1 MADQTST
8 PEMQAAPAAA
18 PAAASAA
25 VKDAEPSELDK
36 IFMEAGQ
43 NLPAVKAGEAS
54 LPAETQLS
62 PEEQQKVDEIA
73 SSIDISD
80 SSAVMAFGAST
91 QKAMAEFSERTLDS
105 VRTKDMGE
113 VGDMITGLVGELKNF
128 QIDENEHGFM
138 KLFKKSANNINTLK
152 AKYTKVEGNVK
163 VISDELQQR
172 QITLMK
178 DIDILDKLYD
188 LNLKYFKDI
197 SLYII
202 AGKKKLEETRN
213 GALAEANAK
222 AQASG
227 LPEDA
232 QRAKDIAAQCDRLEK
247 KIYDLELTKTIALQT
262 GPQIRMV
269 QASDQ
274 AMAEK
279 IQSTLLNTI
288 PLWKN
293 QMVIAIGVE
302 HAGQAAKAERQVND
316 MTNEL
321 LKKNAANLKTA
332 TIETAKESERGIVD
346 IETLKNT
353 NEQLIS
359 TMDEILR
366 IQTEGKE
373 KRRAAEQELVQIEGE
388 LKTKLMEAAKQQA

>member
-1 MADQTST
+1 MADETT
-8 PEMQAAPAAA
+8 VMQKAEETAGTAAPTAT
-18 PAAASAA
+18 
-25 VKDAEPSELDK
+25 KEPEISELDR

-43 NLPAVKAGEAS
+43 NLPAAKAAEAP
-54 LPAETQLS
+54 LPAETELS
-62 PEEQQKVDEIA
+62 DEEKKKVDEIA
-73 SSIDISD
+73 SSIDLSD
-80 SSAVMAFGAST
+80 SAAVMAFGAST
-91 QKAMAEFSERTLDS
+91 QKQMADFSERTLDS

-128 QIDENEHGFM
+128 QIDENEHGIM
-138 KLFKKSANNINTLK
+138 KLFKKSANNITTLK
-152 AKYTKVEGNVK
+152 AKYNKVEGNVK
-163 VISDELQQR
+163 IISDELQKR
-172 QITLMK
+172 QVVLMK

-188 LNLKYFKDI
+188 LNLKYFKEL
-197 SLYII
+197 SVYII
-202 AGKKKLEETRN
+202 AGKKKLEEVRT
-213 GALAEANAK
+213 GALAEAQKK
-222 AQASG
+222 AEATGAQ
-227 LPEDA
+227 EDV
-232 QRAKDIAAQCDRLEK
+232 QYAKDLAAQCDRFEK
-247 KIYDLELTKTIALQT
+247 KLYDLELTKTIALQT

-269 QASDQ
+269 QSSDT

-279 IQSTLLNTI
+279 IQSTILNTI

-293 QMVIAIGVE
+293 QMVIAIGIE
-302 HAGQAAKAERQVND
+302 HAGQAAKAEREVND

-373 KRRAAEQELVQIEGE
+373 KRKAAEAELVQIEGE
-388 LKTKLMEAAKQQA
+388 LKNKMLEAAKQ

>member
-1 MADQTST
+1 MADETT
-8 PEMQAAPAAA
+8 VMQKAEETAGTAAPTAT
-18 PAAASAA
+18 
-25 VKDAEPSELDK
+25 KEPEISELDR

-43 NLPAVKAGEAS
+43 NLPAAKAAEAP
-54 LPAETQLS
+54 LPAETELS
-62 PEEQQKVDEIA
+62 DEEKKKVDEIA
-73 SSIDISD
+73 SSIDLSD
-80 SSAVMAFGAST
+80 SAAVMAFGAST
-91 QKAMAEFSERTLDS
+91 QKQMADFSERTLDS

-128 QIDENEHGFM
+128 QIDENEHGLM
-138 KLFKKSANNINTLK
+138 KLFKRSANNITTLK
-152 AKYTKVEGNVK
+152 AKYNKVEGNVK
-163 VISDELQQR
+163 IISDELQKR
-172 QITLMK
+172 QVVLMK
-178 DIDILDKLYD
+178 DIDILDKLYA
-188 LNLKYFKDI
+188 LNLKYFKEL
-197 SLYII
+197 SVYII
-202 AGKKKLEETRN
+202 AGKKKLEEVRTN
-213 GALAEANAK
+213 ELAAAQKKAEQTGA
-222 AQASG
+222 Q
-227 LPEDA
+227 EDV
-232 QRAKDIAAQCDRLEK
+232 QYAKDLAAQCDRFEK
-247 KIYDLELTKTIALQT
+247 KLYDLELTKTIALQT

-279 IQSTLLNTI
+279 IQSTILNTI

-293 QMVIAIGVE
+293 QMVIAIGIE
-302 HAGQAAKAERQVND
+302 HAGQAAKAEREVND

-373 KRRAAEQELVQIEGE
+373 KRKAAEAELVQSEGE
-388 LKTKLMEAAKQQA
+388 LKNKMLEAAKQ

>member
-1 MADQTST
+1 MADETT
-8 PEMQAAPAAA
+8 VMQKAEETAGTAAPTAT
-18 PAAASAA
+18 
-25 VKDAEPSELDK
+25 KEPEISELDR

-43 NLPAVKAGEAS
+43 NLPAAKAAEAP
-54 LPAETQLS
+54 LPAETELS
-62 PEEQQKVDEIA
+62 DEEKKKVDEIA
-73 SSIDISD
+73 SSIDLSD
-80 SSAVMAFGAST
+80 SAAVMAFGAST
-91 QKAMAEFSERTLDS
+91 QKQMADFSERTLDS

-128 QIDENEHGFM
+128 QIDENEHGLM
-138 KLFKKSANNINTLK
+138 KLFKRSANNITTLK
-152 AKYTKVEGNVK
+152 AKYNKVEGNVK
-163 VISDELQQR
+163 IISDELQKR
-172 QITLMK
+172 QVVLMK
-178 DIDILDKLYD
+178 DIDILDKLYA
-188 LNLKYFKDI
+188 LNLKYFKEL
-197 SLYII
+197 SVYII
-202 AGKKKLEETRN
+202 AGKKKLEEVRTN
-213 GALAEANAK
+213 ELAAAQKKAEQTGA
-222 AQASG
+222 Q
-227 LPEDA
+227 EDV
-232 QRAKDIAAQCDRLEK
+232 QYAKDLAAQCDRFEK
-247 KIYDLELTKTIALQT
+247 KLYDLELTKTIALQT

-279 IQSTLLNTI
+279 IQSTILNTI

-293 QMVIAIGVE
+293 QMVIAIGIE
-302 HAGQAAKAERQVND
+302 HAGQAAKAEREVND

-366 IQTEGKE
+366 IQTEG
-373 KRRAAEQELVQIEGE
+373 RSRACPD
-388 LKTKLMEAAKQQA
+388 

>member
-1 MADQTST
+1 MADETT
-8 PEMQAAPAAA
+8 VMQKAEETAGTAAPTAT
-18 PAAASAA
+18 
-25 VKDAEPSELDK
+25 KEPEISELDR

-43 NLPAVKAGEAS
+43 NLPAAKAAEAP
-54 LPAETQLS
+54 LPAETELS
-62 PEEQQKVDEIA
+62 DEEKKKVDEIA
-73 SSIDISD
+73 SSIDLSD
-80 SSAVMAFGAST
+80 SAAVMAFGAST
-91 QKAMAEFSERTLDS
+91 QKQMADFSERTLDS

-128 QIDENEHGFM
+128 QIDENEHGLM
-138 KLFKKSANNINTLK
+138 KLFKRSANNITTLK
-152 AKYTKVEGNVK
+152 AKYNKVEGNVK
-163 VISDELQQR
+163 IISDELQKR
-172 QITLMK
+172 QVVLMK
-178 DIDILDKLYD
+178 DIDILDKLYA
-188 LNLKYFKDI
+188 LNLKYFKEL
-197 SLYII
+197 SVYII
-202 AGKKKLEETRN
+202 AGKKKLEEVRTN
-213 GALAEANAK
+213 ELAAAQKKAEQTGA
-222 AQASG
+222 Q
-227 LPEDA
+227 EDV
-232 QRAKDIAAQCDRLEK
+232 QYAKDLAAQCDRFEK
-247 KIYDLELTKTIALQT
+247 KLYDLELTKTIALQT

-279 IQSTLLNTI
+279 IQSTILNTI

-293 QMVIAIGVE
+293 QMVIAIGIE
-302 HAGQAAKAERQVND
+302 HAGQAAKAEREVND

-373 KRRAAEQELVQIEGE
+373 KRKAAEAELVQIEGE
-388 LKTKLMEAAKQQA
+388 LKNKMLEAAKQ

>member
-1 MADQTST
+1 MADETT
-8 PEMQAAPAAA
+8 VMQKAEETAGTAAPTAT
-18 PAAASAA
+18 
-25 VKDAEPSELDK
+25 KEPEISELDR

-43 NLPAVKAGEAS
+43 NLPAAKAAEAP
-54 LPAETQLS
+54 LPAETELS
-62 PEEQQKVDEIA
+62 DEEKKKVDEIA
-73 SSIDISD
+73 SSIDLSD
-80 SSAVMAFGAST
+80 SAAVMAFGAST
-91 QKAMAEFSERTLDS
+91 QKQMADFSERTLDS

-128 QIDENEHGFM
+128 QIDENEHGLM
-138 KLFKKSANNINTLK
+138 KLFKRSANNITTLK
-152 AKYTKVEGNVK
+152 AKYNKVEGNVK
-163 VISDELQQR
+163 IISDELQKR
-172 QITLMK
+172 QVVLMK
-178 DIDILDKLYD
+178 AIDILDKLYA
-188 LNLKYFKDI
+188 LNLKYFKEL
-197 SLYII
+197 SVYII
-202 AGKKKLEETRN
+202 AGKKKLEEVRTN
-213 GALAEANAK
+213 ELAAAQKKAEQTGA
-222 AQASG
+222 Q
-227 LPEDA
+227 EDV
-232 QRAKDIAAQCDRLEK
+232 QYAKDLAAQCDRFEK
-247 KIYDLELTKTIALQT
+247 KLYDLELTKTIALQT

-279 IQSTLLNTI
+279 IQSTILNTI

-293 QMVIAIGVE
+293 QMVIAIGIE
-302 HAGQAAKAERQVND
+302 HAGQAAKAEREVND

-373 KRRAAEQELVQIEGE
+373 KRKAAEAELVQIEGE
-388 LKTKLMEAAKQQA
+388 LKNKMLEAAKQ

>member
-1 MADQTST
+1 MADETT
-8 PEMQAAPAAA
+8 MMQKTEETATAAA
-18 PAAASAA
+18 PTA
-25 VKDAEPSELDK
+25 VKEPEISELDR

-43 NLPAVKAGEAS
+43 NLPAAKAAEAP
-54 LPAETQLS
+54 LPAETELS
-62 PEEQQKVDEIA
+62 DEEKKKVDEIA
-73 SSIDISD
+73 SSIDLSD
-80 SSAVMAFGAST
+80 SAAVMAFGAST
-91 QKAMAEFSERTLDS
+91 QKQMADFSERTLDS

-128 QIDENEHGFM
+128 QIDENEHGLM
-138 KLFKKSANNINTLK
+138 KLFKRSANNITTLK
-152 AKYTKVEGNVK
+152 AKYNKVEGNVK
-163 VISDELQQR
+163 IISDELQKR
-172 QITLMK
+172 QVVLMK
-178 DIDILDKLYD
+178 DIDILDKLYA
-188 LNLKYFKDI
+188 LNLKYFKEL
-197 SLYII
+197 SVYII
-202 AGKKKLEETRN
+202 AGKKKLEEVRTN
-213 GALAEANAK
+213 ELAAAQKKAEQTGA
-222 AQASG
+222 Q
-227 LPEDA
+227 EDV
-232 QRAKDIAAQCDRLEK
+232 QYAKDLAAQCDRFEK
-247 KIYDLELTKTIALQT
+247 KLYDLELTKTIALQT

-279 IQSTLLNTI
+279 IQSTILNTI

-293 QMVIAIGVE
+293 QMVIAIGIE
-302 HAGQAAKAERQVND
+302 HAGQAAKAEREVND

-373 KRRAAEQELVQIEGE
+373 KRKAAEAELVQIEGE
-388 LKTKLMEAAKQQA
+388 LKNKMLEAAKQ

>member
-1 MADQTST
+1 MADETT
-8 PEMQAAPAAA
+8 VMQKAEETAGTAAPTAT
-18 PAAASAA
+18 
-25 VKDAEPSELDK
+25 KEPEISELDR

-43 NLPAVKAGEAS
+43 NLPAAKAAEAP
-54 LPAETQLS
+54 LPAETELS
-62 PEEQQKVDEIA
+62 DEEKKKVDEIA
-73 SSIDISD
+73 SSIDLSD
-80 SSAVMAFGAST
+80 SAAVMAFGAST
-91 QKAMAEFSERTLDS
+91 QKQMSDFSERTLDS

-128 QIDENEHGFM
+128 QIDENEHGLM
-138 KLFKKSANNINTLK
+138 KLFKRSANNITTLK
-152 AKYTKVEGNVK
+152 AKYNKVEGNVK
-163 VISDELQQR
+163 IISDELQKR
-172 QITLMK
+172 QVVLMK
-178 DIDILDKLYD
+178 DIDILDKLYA
-188 LNLKYFKDI
+188 LNLKYFKEL
-197 SLYII
+197 SVYII
-202 AGKKKLEETRN
+202 AGKKKLEEVRTN
-213 GALAEANAK
+213 ELAAAQKKAEQTGA
-222 AQASG
+222 Q
-227 LPEDA
+227 EDV
-232 QRAKDIAAQCDRLEK
+232 QYAKDLAAQCDRFEK
-247 KIYDLELTKTIALQT
+247 KLYDLELTKTIALQT

-279 IQSTLLNTI
+279 IQSTILNTI

-293 QMVIAIGVE
+293 QMVIAIGIE
-302 HAGQAAKAERQVND
+302 HAGQAAKAEREVND
-316 MTNEL
+316 MTNKL

-373 KRRAAEQELVQIEGE
+373 KRKAAEAELVQIEGE
-388 LKTKLMEAAKQQA
+388 LKNKMLEAAKQ

>member
-1 MADQTST
+1 MADETT
-8 PEMQAAPAAA
+8 MMQKTEETAAAAA
-18 PAAASAA
+18 PTA
-25 VKDAEPSELDK
+25 VKEPEISELDR

-43 NLPAVKAGEAS
+43 NLPAAKAAEAP
-54 LPAETQLS
+54 LPAETELS
-62 PEEQQKVDEIA
+62 DEEKKKVDEIA
-73 SSIDISD
+73 SSIDLSD
-80 SSAVMAFGAST
+80 SAAVMAFGAST
-91 QKAMAEFSERTLDS
+91 QKQMADFSERTLDS

-128 QIDENEHGFM
+128 QIDENEHGLM
-138 KLFKKSANNINTLK
+138 KLFKRSANNITTLK
-152 AKYTKVEGNVK
+152 AKYNKVEGNVK
-163 VISDELQQR
+163 IISDELQKR
-172 QITLMK
+172 QVVLMK
-178 DIDILDKLYD
+178 DIDILDKLYA
-188 LNLKYFKDI
+188 LNLKYFKEL
-197 SLYII
+197 SVYII
-202 AGKKKLEETRN
+202 AGKKKLEEVRTN
-213 GALAEANAK
+213 ELAAAQKKAEQTGA
-222 AQASG
+222 Q
-227 LPEDA
+227 EDV
-232 QRAKDIAAQCDRLEK
+232 QYAKDLAAQCDRFEK
-247 KIYDLELTKTIALQT
+247 KLYDLELTKTIALQT

-279 IQSTLLNTI
+279 IQSTILNTI

-293 QMVIAIGVE
+293 QMVIAIGIE
-302 HAGQAAKAERQVND
+302 HAGQAAKAEREVND

-373 KRRAAEQELVQIEGE
+373 KRKAAEAELVQIEGE
-388 LKTKLMEAAKQQA
+388 LKNKMLEAAKQ

>member
-1 MADQTST
+1 MADETKAMQKTEENVT
-8 PEMQAAPAAA
+8 AAPTAVKEPEM
-18 PAAASAA
+18 
-25 VKDAEPSELDK
+25 SELDR

-43 NLPAVKAGEAS
+43 NLPAAKAAETP

-62 PEEQQKVDEIA
+62 EEEKKKVDEIA
-73 SSIDISD
+73 ASIDLSD
-80 SSAVMAFGAST
+80 SSAVMAYGAST
-91 QKAMAEFSERTLDS
+91 QKQMADFSERTLDS

-128 QIDENEHGFM
+128 QIDENEHGIM

-152 AKYTKVEGNVK
+152 AKYNKVEGNVK
-163 VISDELQQR
+163 IISDELQKR
-172 QITLMK
+172 QVVLMK

-188 LNLKYFKDI
+188 LNLKYFKEL
-197 SLYII
+197 SVYII
-202 AGKKKLEETRN
+202 AGKKKLEEVRT
-213 GALAEANAK
+213 GELAEAQKK
-222 AQASG
+222 AEATGAQ
-227 LPEDA
+227 EDV
-232 QRAKDIAAQCDRLEK
+232 QYAKDLAAQCDRFEK
-247 KIYDLELTKTIALQT
+247 KLYDLELTKTIALQT

-269 QASDQ
+269 QSSDT

-279 IQSTLLNTI
+279 IQSTILNTI

-293 QMVIAIGVE
+293 QMVIAIGIE

-373 KRRAAEQELVQIEGE
+373 KRKAAEAELVQIEGE
-388 LKTKLMEAAKQQA
+388 LKSKMLEAAKM

>member
-1 MADQTST
+1 MADETT
-8 PEMQAAPAAA
+8 VMQKAEETAGTAAPTAT
-18 PAAASAA
+18 
-25 VKDAEPSELDK
+25 KEPEISELDR

-43 NLPAVKAGEAS
+43 NLPAAKAAEAP
-54 LPAETQLS
+54 LPAETELS
-62 PEEQQKVDEIA
+62 DEEKKKVDEIA
-73 SSIDISD
+73 SSIDLSD
-80 SSAVMAFGAST
+80 SAAVMAFGAST
-91 QKAMAEFSERTLDS
+91 QKQMADFSERTLDS

-113 VGDMITGLVGELKNF
+113 VDDMITGLVGELKNF
-128 QIDENEHGFM
+128 QIDENEHGLM
-138 KLFKKSANNINTLK
+138 KLFKRSANNITTLK
-152 AKYTKVEGNVK
+152 AKYNKVEGNVK
-163 VISDELQQR
+163 IISDELQKR
-172 QITLMK
+172 QVVLMK
-178 DIDILDKLYD
+178 DIDILDKLYA
-188 LNLKYFKDI
+188 LNLKYFKEL
-197 SLYII
+197 SVYII
-202 AGKKKLEETRN
+202 AGKKKLEEVRTN
-213 GALAEANAK
+213 ELAAAQKKAEQTGA
-222 AQASG
+222 Q
-227 LPEDA
+227 EDV
-232 QRAKDIAAQCDRLEK
+232 QYAKDLAAQCDRFEK
-247 KIYDLELTKTIALQT
+247 KLYDLELTKTIALQT

-279 IQSTLLNTI
+279 IQSTILNTI

-293 QMVIAIGVE
+293 QMVIAIGIE
-302 HAGQAAKAERQVND
+302 HAGQAAKAEREVND

-373 KRRAAEQELVQIEGE
+373 KRKAAEAELVQIEGE
-388 LKTKLMEAAKQQA
+388 LKNKMLEAAKQ

>member
-1 MADQTST
+1 MADETTAMQKTEENVT
-8 PEMQAAPAAA
+8 AAPTAVKEPEM
-18 PAAASAA
+18 
-25 VKDAEPSELDK
+25 SELDR

-43 NLPAVKAGEAS
+43 NLPAAKAAETP

-62 PEEQQKVDEIA
+62 EEEKKKVDEIA
-73 SSIDISD
+73 ASIDLSD
-80 SSAVMAFGAST
+80 SSAVMAYGAST
-91 QKAMAEFSERTLDS
+91 QKQMADFSERTLDS

-128 QIDENEHGFM
+128 QIDENEHGIM

-152 AKYTKVEGNVK
+152 AKYNKVEGNVK
-163 VISDELQQR
+163 IISDELQKR
-172 QITLMK
+172 QVVLMK

-188 LNLKYFKDI
+188 LNLKYFKEL
-197 SLYII
+197 SVYII
-202 AGKKKLEETRN
+202 AGKKKLEEVRT
-213 GALAEANAK
+213 GELAEAQKK
-222 AQASG
+222 AEATGAQ
-227 LPEDA
+227 EDV
-232 QRAKDIAAQCDRLEK
+232 QYAKDLAAQCDRFEK
-247 KIYDLELTKTIALQT
+247 KLYDLELTKTIALQT

-269 QASDQ
+269 QSSDT

-279 IQSTLLNTI
+279 IQSTILNTI

-293 QMVIAIGVE
+293 QMVIAIGIE

-373 KRRAAEQELVQIEGE
+373 KRKAAEAELVQIEGE
-388 LKTKLMEAAKQQA
+388 LKSKMLEAAKM

>member
-1 MADQTST
+1 MADETT
-8 PEMQAAPAAA
+8 MMQKTEETATAAA
-18 PAAASAA
+18 PTA
-25 VKDAEPSELDK
+25 VKEPEISELDR

-43 NLPAVKAGEAS
+43 NLPAAKAAEAP
-54 LPAETQLS
+54 LPAETELS
-62 PEEQQKVDEIA
+62 DEEKKKVDEIA
-73 SSIDISD
+73 SSIDLSD
-80 SSAVMAFGAST
+80 SAAVMAFGAST
-91 QKAMAEFSERTLDS
+91 QKQMADFSERTLDS

-113 VGDMITGLVGELKNF
+113 VDDMITGLVGELKNF
-128 QIDENEHGFM
+128 QIDENEHGLM
-138 KLFKKSANNINTLK
+138 KLFKRSANNITTLK
-152 AKYTKVEGNVK
+152 AKYNKVEGNVK
-163 VISDELQQR
+163 IISDELQKR
-172 QITLMK
+172 QVVLMK
-178 DIDILDKLYD
+178 DIDILDKLYA
-188 LNLKYFKDI
+188 LNLKYFKEL
-197 SLYII
+197 SVYII
-202 AGKKKLEETRN
+202 AGKKKLEEVRTN
-213 GALAEANAK
+213 ELAAAQKKAEQTGA
-222 AQASG
+222 Q
-227 LPEDA
+227 EDV
-232 QRAKDIAAQCDRLEK
+232 QYAKDLAAQCDRFEK
-247 KIYDLELTKTIALQT
+247 KLYDLELTKTIALQT

-279 IQSTLLNTI
+279 IQSTILNTI

-293 QMVIAIGVE
+293 QMVIAIGIE
-302 HAGQAAKAERQVND
+302 HAGQAAKAEREVND

-373 KRRAAEQELVQIEGE
+373 KRKAAEAELVQIEGE
-388 LKTKLMEAAKQQA
+388 LKNKMLEAAKQ

>member
-1 MADQTST
+1 MADETKAMQKTEENVT
-8 PEMQAAPAAA
+8 AAPTAVKEPEM
-18 PAAASAA
+18 
-25 VKDAEPSELDK
+25 SELDR

-43 NLPAVKAGEAS
+43 NLPAAKAAETP

-62 PEEQQKVDEIA
+62 EEEKKKVDEIA
-73 SSIDISD
+73 ASIDLSD
-80 SSAVMAFGAST
+80 SSAVMAYGAST
-91 QKAMAEFSERTLDS
+91 QKQMADFSERTLDS

-128 QIDENEHGFM
+128 QIDENEHGIM

-152 AKYTKVEGNVK
+152 AKYNKVEGNVK
-163 VISDELQQR
+163 IISDELQKR
-172 QITLMK
+172 QVVLMK

-188 LNLKYFKDI
+188 LNLKYFKEL
-197 SLYII
+197 SVYII
-202 AGKKKLEETRN
+202 AGKKKLEEVRT
-213 GALAEANAK
+213 GELAEAQKK
-222 AQASG
+222 AEATGAQ
-227 LPEDA
+227 EDV
-232 QRAKDIAAQCDRLEK
+232 QYAKDLAAQCDRFEK
-247 KIYDLELTKTIALQT
+247 KLYDLELTKTIALQT

-269 QASDQ
+269 QSSDT

-279 IQSTLLNTI
+279 IQSTILNTI

-293 QMVIAIGVE
+293 QMVIAIGIE
-302 HAGQAAKAERQVND
+302 HAGQAAKAERQGND

-373 KRRAAEQELVQIEGE
+373 KRKAAEAELVQIEGE
-388 LKTKLMEAAKQQA
+388 LKSKMLEAAKM

>member
-1 MADQTST
+1 MADETKAMQKTEENVT
-8 PEMQAAPAAA
+8 AAPTAVKEPEM
-18 PAAASAA
+18 
-25 VKDAEPSELDK
+25 SELDR

-43 NLPAVKAGEAS
+43 NLPAAKAAETP

-62 PEEQQKVDEIA
+62 EEEKKKVDEIA
-73 SSIDISD
+73 ASIDLSD
-80 SSAVMAFGAST
+80 SSAVMAYGAST
-91 QKAMAEFSERTLDS
+91 QKQMADFSERTLDS

-128 QIDENEHGFM
+128 QIDENEHGIM

-152 AKYTKVEGNVK
+152 AKYNKVEGNVK
-163 VISDELQQR
+163 VISDELQKR
-172 QITLMK
+172 QVVLMK
-178 DIDILDKLYD
+178 DIDILDKLYA
-188 LNLKYFKDI
+188 LNLKYFKEL
-197 SLYII
+197 SVYII
-202 AGKKKLEETRN
+202 AGKKKLEEVRT
-213 GALAEANAK
+213 GELAEAQKK
-222 AQASG
+222 AEATGAQ
-227 LPEDA
+227 EDV
-232 QRAKDIAAQCDRLEK
+232 QYAKDLAAQCDRFEK
-247 KIYDLELTKTIALQT
+247 KLYDLELTKTIALQT

-269 QASDQ
+269 QSSDT

-279 IQSTLLNTI
+279 IQSTILNTI

-293 QMVIAIGVE
+293 QMVIAIGIE

-373 KRRAAEQELVQIEGE
+373 KRKAAEAELVQIEGE
-388 LKTKLMEAAKQQA
+388 LKSKMLEAAKM

>member
-1 MADQTST
+1 MADETT
-8 PEMQAAPAAA
+8 VMQKAEETAGTAAPTAT
-18 PAAASAA
+18 
-25 VKDAEPSELDK
+25 KEPEISELDR

-43 NLPAVKAGEAS
+43 NLPAAKAAEAP
-54 LPAETQLS
+54 LPAETELS
-62 PEEQQKVDEIA
+62 DEEKKKVDEIA
-73 SSIDISD
+73 SSIDLSD
-80 SSAVMAFGAST
+80 SAAVMAFGAST
-91 QKAMAEFSERTLDS
+91 QKQMADFSERTLDS

-128 QIDENEHGFM
+128 QIDENEHGLM
-138 KLFKKSANNINTLK
+138 KLFKRSANNITTLK
-152 AKYTKVEGNVK
+152 AKYNKVEGNVK
-163 VISDELQQR
+163 IISDELQKR
-172 QITLMK
+172 QVVLMK

-188 LNLKYFKDI
+188 LNLKYFKEL
-197 SLYII
+197 SVYII
-202 AGKKKLEETRN
+202 AGKKKLEEVRT
-213 GALAEANAK
+213 GALAEAQKK
-222 AQASG
+222 AEATGAQ
-227 LPEDA
+227 EDV
-232 QRAKDIAAQCDRLEK
+232 QYAKDLAAQCDRFEK
-247 KIYDLELTKTIALQT
+247 KLYDLELTKTIALQT

-269 QASDQ
+269 QSSDT

-279 IQSTLLNTI
+279 IQSTILNTI

-293 QMVIAIGVE
+293 QMVIAIGIE

-373 KRRAAEQELVQIEGE
+373 KRKAAEAELVQIEGE
-388 LKTKLMEAAKQQA
+388 LKSKMLEAAKQ

>member
-1 MADQTST
+1 MADETT
-8 PEMQAAPAAA
+8 MMQKTEETAAAAA
-18 PAAASAA
+18 PTA
-25 VKDAEPSELDK
+25 VKEPEISELDR

-43 NLPAVKAGEAS
+43 NLPAAKAAETP
-54 LPAETQLS
+54 LPAESELS
-62 PEEQQKVDEIA
+62 EEEKKKVDEIA
-73 SSIDISD
+73 ASIDLAD
-80 SSAVMAFGAST
+80 SSAVMAYGAST
-91 QKAMAEFSERTLDS
+91 QKQMADFSERTLDS

-128 QIDENEHGFM
+128 QIDENEHGIM
-138 KLFKKSANNINTLK
+138 KLFKKSANNITTLK
-152 AKYTKVEGNVK
+152 AKYNKVEGNVK
-163 VISDELQQR
+163 IISDELQKR
-172 QITLMK
+172 QVVLMK

-188 LNLKYFKDI
+188 LNLKYFKEL
-197 SLYII
+197 SVYII
-202 AGKKKLEETRN
+202 AGKKKLEEVRT
-213 GALAEANAK
+213 GALAEAQKK
-222 AQASG
+222 AEATGAQ
-227 LPEDA
+227 EDV
-232 QRAKDIAAQCDRLEK
+232 QYAKDLAAQCDRFEK
-247 KIYDLELTKTIALQT
+247 KLYDLELTKTIALQT

-269 QASDQ
+269 QSSDT

-279 IQSTLLNTI
+279 IQSTILNTI

-293 QMVIAIGVE
+293 QMVIAIGIE

-373 KRRAAEQELVQIEGE
+373 KRKAAEAELVQIEGE
-388 LKTKLMEAAKQQA
+388 LKSKMLEAAKQ

>member
-1 MADQTST
+1 MADETT
-8 PEMQAAPAAA
+8 VMQKAEETAGTAAPTAT
-18 PAAASAA
+18 
-25 VKDAEPSELDK
+25 KEPEISELDR

-43 NLPAVKAGEAS
+43 NLPAAKAAEAP
-54 LPAETQLS
+54 LPAETELS
-62 PEEQQKVDEIA
+62 DEEKKKVDEIA
-73 SSIDISD
+73 SSIDLSD
-80 SSAVMAFGAST
+80 SAAVMAFGAST
-91 QKAMAEFSERTLDS
+91 QKQMSDFSERTLDS

-128 QIDENEHGFM
+128 QIDENEHGLM
-138 KLFKKSANNINTLK
+138 KLFKRSANNITTLK
-152 AKYTKVEGNVK
+152 AKYNKVEGNVK
-163 VISDELQQR
+163 IISDELQKR
-172 QITLMK
+172 QVVLMK
-178 DIDILDKLYD
+178 DIDILDKLYA
-188 LNLKYFKDI
+188 LNLKYFKEL
-197 SLYII
+197 SVYII
-202 AGKKKLEETRN
+202 AGKKKLEEVRTN
-213 GALAEANAK
+213 ELAAAQKKAEQTGA
-222 AQASG
+222 Q
-227 LPEDA
+227 EDV
-232 QRAKDIAAQCDRLEK
+232 QYAKDLAAQCDRFEK
-247 KIYDLELTKTIALQT
+247 KLYDLELTKTIALQT

-279 IQSTLLNTI
+279 IQSTILNTI

-293 QMVIAIGVE
+293 QMVIAIGIE
-302 HAGQAAKAERQVND
+302 HAGQAAKAEREVND

-373 KRRAAEQELVQIEGE
+373 KRKAAEAELVQIEGE
-388 LKTKLMEAAKQQA
+388 LKNKMLEAAKQ

>member
-1 MADQTST
+1 MADETT
-8 PEMQAAPAAA
+8 MMQKTEETATAAA
-18 PAAASAA
+18 PTA
-25 VKDAEPSELDK
+25 VKEPEISELDR

-43 NLPAVKAGEAS
+43 NLPAAKAAETP
-54 LPAETQLS
+54 LPAESELS
-62 PEEQQKVDEIA
+62 EEEKKKVDEIA
-73 SSIDISD
+73 ASIDLAD
-80 SSAVMAFGAST
+80 SSAVMAYGAST
-91 QKAMAEFSERTLDS
+91 QKQMADFSERTLDS

-128 QIDENEHGFM
+128 QIDENEHGLM
-138 KLFKKSANNINTLK
+138 KLFKRSANNITTLK
-152 AKYTKVEGNVK
+152 AKYNKVEGNVK
-163 VISDELQQR
+163 IISDELQKR
-172 QITLMK
+172 QVVLMK

-188 LNLKYFKDI
+188 LNLKYFKEL
-197 SLYII
+197 SVYII
-202 AGKKKLEETRN
+202 AGKKKLEEVRT
-213 GALAEANAK
+213 GALAEAQKK
-222 AQASG
+222 AEATGAQ
-227 LPEDA
+227 EDV
-232 QRAKDIAAQCDRLEK
+232 QYAKDLAAQCDRFEK
-247 KIYDLELTKTIALQT
+247 KLYDLELTKTIALQT

-269 QASDQ
+269 QSSDT

-279 IQSTLLNTI
+279 IQSTILNTI

-293 QMVIAIGVE
+293 QMVIAIGIE
-302 HAGQAAKAERQVND
+302 HAGQAAKAEREVND

-373 KRRAAEQELVQIEGE
+373 KRKAAEAELVQIEGE
-388 LKTKLMEAAKQQA
+388 LKNKMLEAAKQ

>member
-1 MADQTST
+1 MADETTAMQKTEENVT
-8 PEMQAAPAAA
+8 AAPTAVKEPEM
-18 PAAASAA
+18 
-25 VKDAEPSELDK
+25 SELDR

-43 NLPAVKAGEAS
+43 NLPAAKAAETP

-62 PEEQQKVDEIA
+62 EEEKKKVDEIA
-73 SSIDISD
+73 ASIDLSD
-80 SSAVMAFGAST
+80 SSAVMAYGAST
-91 QKAMAEFSERTLDS
+91 QKQMADFSERTLDS

-128 QIDENEHGFM
+128 QIDENEHGIM

-152 AKYTKVEGNVK
+152 AKYNKVEGNVK
-163 VISDELQQR
+163 IISDELQKR
-172 QITLMK
+172 QVVLMK

-188 LNLKYFKDI
+188 LNLKYFKEL
-197 SLYII
+197 SVYII
-202 AGKKKLEETRN
+202 AGKKKLEEVRT
-213 GALAEANAK
+213 GELAEAQKK
-222 AQASG
+222 AEATGAQ
-227 LPEDA
+227 EDV
-232 QRAKDIAAQCDRLEK
+232 QCAKDLAAQCDRFEK
-247 KIYDLELTKTIALQT
+247 KLYDLELTKTIALQT

-269 QASDQ
+269 QSSDT

-279 IQSTLLNTI
+279 IQSTILNTI

-293 QMVIAIGVE
+293 QMVIAIGIE

-373 KRRAAEQELVQIEGE
+373 KRKAAEAELVQIEGE
-388 LKTKLMEAAKQQA
+388 LKSKMLEAAKM